1 MPEPKI
7 PTATYRLQFHKG
19 FRFAQAKEILGYLDD
34 LGVSDVYASP
44 IFQARADSMHGY
56 DVVDPNRLNPELGTP
71 EQFDELIAETRQ
83 RDMGWLQDIVPN
95 HMAFD
100 GENRMLM
107 DVLENGQA
115 SPYAEFFD
123 IDWTYPYES
132 IKGRVL
138 APFLG
143 TFYGEALEKGEIKL
157 DYAER
162 GLYVTYYNLRLPLTI
177 DSYGAVFQH
186 GLGALRRKLG
196 SDHPDLIK
204 LMGVLYVLKNLPPK
218 EEAADRST
226 EINFVKRMLWELYTS
241 NGDIKFF
248 IDANV
253 ARLNGEPGRPGT
265 FDALD
270 QLLSAQLFRLSFWKV
285 ATEEINYRRFFNINE
300 LISVRQEEENVFR
313 ATHNLILEL
322 VRAGKFTG
330 VRVDHIDGLY
340 DPANYLKRLRA
351 AAPDAYISV
360 EKILSLDEPLPESW
374 PIQGTTGY
382 QFLNYVNGL
391 FCDKKNERAFSDI
404 YRRVTGFQ
412 TPYRDLV
419 SQKKRLII
427 GKHMAGDVD
436 GLAHLIKKISSRDR
450 YAGDITLY
458 GLKRGLV
465 EVLTFFPIYRTYV
478 SREDYSDEDRYRL
491 QEALSRAKEANPGL
505 LLELSFIERFLLLEG
520 AQQLSAEERAG
531 WIHFIMRFQ
540 QLTGPLM
547 AKGFEDTVLYIYN
560 RLVSLNEVG
569 GEPGSFGVALETF
582 HRYNAM
588 RARQWPHAQS
598 ATATHDT
605 KRGEDVRARINVLS
619 EMPREWER
627 AVARWRR
634 ANAKRGDLK
643 RKEVPDPNDEY
654 FLYQMLVGSFPANG
668 DASDYRE
675 RLKAYMIKA
684 VREAKVH
691 TEWLKPDEAYE
702 TAFMEF
708 ADEFL
713 KAEPPTRFLNE
724 FLPFV
729 DKVAFY
735 GMLNSLSQVLLKIAS
750 PGVPD
755 FYQGTELWDLSFV
768 DPDNRRPVDFAKRA
782 ALLGDLKR
790 REREDRPSLIGD
802 LIADWRDA
810 RIKLYTVYK
819 GLNFRRAESALFGF
833 GDYVPLEA
841 AGKMKE
847 NVCAFARRREG
858 SWALAAAPRFLTHLT
873 AAGAA
878 PVGDAVWGR
887 NTLDLPA
894 EAPDRWRNVFT
905 EEEFEA
911 VHSDSKKSLNL
922 ADVFKT
928 FPVALLAAA
937 TPR

>member
-1 MPEPKI
+1 MPEPRI

-19 FRFAQAKEILGYLDD
+19 FTFAQAKEILGYLHG

-44 IFQARADSMHGY
+44 IFQARAGSMHGY
-56 DVVDPNRLNPELGTP
+56 DVVDPNRLNSELGTP
-71 EQFDELIAETRQ
+71 EEFEALVGDVQ
-83 RDMGWLQDIVPN
+83 RRGMGWLQDIVPN

-115 SPYAEFFD
+115 SPYSDFFD
-123 IDWTYPYES
+123 IDWNNPDERM
-132 IKGRVL
+132 KGRVL

-143 TFYGEALEKGEIKL
+143 SFYGESLEKGEIKL
-157 DYAER
+157 AYAER
-162 GLYVTYYNLRLPLTI
+162 GLYVTYYALRLPVNL

-186 GLGALRRKLG
+186 GLGALRRKLS
-196 SDHPDLIK
+196 SDHPDFIK
-204 LMGVLYVLKNLPPK
+204 LLGVLYLLKNLPPK
-218 EEAADRST
+218 DEAADRST
-226 EINFVKRMLWELYTS
+226 EINFVKRMLWELYTG
-241 NGDIKFF
+241 NPDIKIF
-248 IDANV
+248 IDGNV
-253 ARLNGEPGRPGT
+253 ARFNGEPGKPET

-300 LISVRQEEENVFR
+300 LISVRQEDENVFR
-313 ATHNLILEL
+313 ATHKLILDL
-322 VRAGKFTG
+322 VRGGKFTG
-330 VRVDHIDGLY
+330 LRVDHIDGLY

-351 AAPDAYISV
+351 DASGAYITV
-360 EKILSLDEPLPESW
+360 EKILVLDEPLPESW

-382 QFLNYVNGL
+382 QFLNYVNGV

-404 YRRVTGFQ
+404 YRRLTGFQ
-412 TPYRDLV
+412 VPYRDLV
-419 SQKKRLII
+419 SDKKRLII

-436 GLAHLIKKISSRDR
+436 WLARLIKSISSRDR

-465 EVLTFFPIYRTYV
+465 EVLAFFPIYRTYV
-478 SREDYSDEDRYRL
+478 NGEEYSDEDRFRL
-491 QEALSRAKEANPGL
+491 QEAISRAKEANPGL
-505 LLELSFIERFLLLEG
+505 LLELSFIQRFLFLEG
-520 AQQLSAEERAG
+520 GPQLSPEERAG

-560 RLVSLNEVG
+560 RLLSLNEVG
-569 GEPGSFGVALETF
+569 GDPGSFGVAPETF

-588 RARQWPHAQS
+588 RMRLWPHAQS

-619 EMPREWER
+619 EMPKEWER

-634 ANAKRGDLK
+634 ANSRRGK
-643 RKEVPDPNDEY
+643 IKNREVPDPNDEY
-654 FLYQMLVGSFPANG
+654 FLYQTLVGSFPADG
-668 DASDYRE
+668 DAGDYRE

-684 VREAKVH
+684 VREAKIH

-702 TAFMEF
+702 KAFVEF

-713 KAEPPTRFLNE
+713 KSEPPTRFLNE

-729 DKVAFY
+729 DKVAYY
-735 GMLNSLSQVLLKIAS
+735 GMLNSLSQVLLKIAA

-768 DPDNRRPVDFAKRA
+768 DPDNRRQVDFARRS
-782 ALLGDLKR
+782 ALLGELKR
-790 REREDRPSLIGD
+790 REQENHATLIGE
-802 LIADWRDA
+802 LIAGWRDA

-819 GLNFRRAESALFGF
+819 GLNFRRAESALFRS
-833 GDYVPLEA
+833 GDYLPVEA
-841 AGKMKE
+841 QGKIQE
-847 NVCAFARRREG
+847 NLCAFLRRHEG
-858 SWALAAAPRFLTHLT
+858 KWALAAAPRLMTRL
-873 AAGAA
+873 AAPGAP
-878 PVGDAVWGR
+878 PVGDAVWGK

-894 EAPDRWRNVFT
+894 EAPNRWINIFT
-905 EEEFEA
+905 GEETEA
-911 VHSDSKKSLNL
+911 GTGEGGKTLKL
-922 ADVFKT
+922 AEVFKS
-928 FPVALLAAA
+928 FPVALLAGKDTA
-937 TPR
+937 